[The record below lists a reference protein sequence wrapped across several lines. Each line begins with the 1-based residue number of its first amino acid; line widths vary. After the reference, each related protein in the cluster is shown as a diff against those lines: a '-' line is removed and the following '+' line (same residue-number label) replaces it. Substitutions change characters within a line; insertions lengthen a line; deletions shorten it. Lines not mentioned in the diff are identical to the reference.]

1 MKVMINSVHFKAD
14 QKLEDFVTEKVEKLC
29 AKYSEVIS
37 AEVTLKLDNTDT
49 PENKI
54 ADIRLVLR
62 GDDLYASKQSK
73 SFEESIDACIDAL
86 KKQLE
91 KYKGKNAK
99 WTLVGWLLQPHWKQK
114 ASLKYE
120 AGFFLRQK

>member
-1 MKVMINSVHFKAD
+1 MTKRKEFIMKVMINSVHFKAD
-14 QKLEDFVTEKVEKLC
+14 QKLEDFITQKVEKLC
-29 AKYSEVIS
+29 SKYNEVIN
-37 AEVTLKLDNTDT
+37 AEVSLKLDNTDT

-73 SFEESIDACIDAL
+73 TFEESIDTSIDAL

-91 KYKGKNAK
+91 KYKGKTVK
-99 WTLVGWLLQPHWKQK
+99 
-114 ASLKYE
+114 
-120 AGFFLRQK
+120 

>member
-14 QKLEDFVTEKVEKLC
+14 QKLEEFITQKVEKLC

-37 AEVTLKLDNTDT
+37 AEVGLKLDNTDT

-54 ADIRLVLR
+54 ADVRLVLR
-62 GDDLYASKQSK
+62 GDDLFASKQSK
-73 SFEESIDACIDAL
+73 SFEESIDGCIDAL

-91 KYKGKNAK
+91 KYKGKLTK
-99 WTLVGWLLQPHWKQK
+99 
-114 ASLKYE
+114 
-120 AGFFLRQK
+120 

>member
-14 QKLEDFVTEKVEKLC
+14 QKLEDFITQKVEKLC
-29 AKYSEVIS
+29 SKYSEVIN
-37 AEVTLKLDNTDT
+37 AEVSLKLDNTDT

-73 SFEESIDACIDAL
+73 TFEESIDTSIDAL
-86 KKQLE
+86 KRQLE
-91 KYKGKNAK
+91 KYKGKNTK
-99 WTLVGWLLQPHWKQK
+99 
-114 ASLKYE
+114 
-120 AGFFLRQK
+120 

>member
-14 QKLEDFVTEKVEKLC
+14 QKLEEFITQKVEKLC

-37 AEVTLKLDNTDT
+37 AEVSLKLDNTDT

-54 ADIRLVLR
+54 TDIRLVLR
-62 GDDLYASKQSK
+62 GDDLFASKQIK
-73 SFEESIDACIDAL
+73 SFEESTDVAIDAL

-91 KYKGKNAK
+91 KYKGKITK
-99 WTLVGWLLQPHWKQK
+99 
-114 ASLKYE
+114 
-120 AGFFLRQK
+120 

>member
-14 QKLEDFVTEKVEKLC
+14 QKLEEFITEKVEKLC
-29 AKYSEVIS
+29 AKYSEVIG
-37 AEVTLKLDNTDT
+37 AEVTLKLNNIDT
-49 PENKI
+49 PDNKI

-73 SFEESIDACIDAL
+73 SFEESIDTCIDAL

-91 KYKGKNAK
+91 KYRGKNTK
-99 WTLVGWLLQPHWKQK
+99 
-114 ASLKYE
+114 
-120 AGFFLRQK
+120 

>member
-14 QKLEDFVTEKVEKLC
+14 QKLEDFITQKVEKLC
-29 AKYSEVIS
+29 AKHSEVIN
-37 AEVTLKLDNTDT
+37 AEVSLKLDNTDT

-54 ADIRLVLR
+54 SDIRLVLR

-73 SFEESIDACIDAL
+73 TFEESIDSSIDAL

-91 KYKGKNAK
+91 KYKGKTGK
-99 WTLVGWLLQPHWKQK
+99 
-114 ASLKYE
+114 
-120 AGFFLRQK
+120 

>member
-14 QKLEDFVTEKVEKLC
+14 QKLEDFITQKVEKLC
-29 AKYSEVIS
+29 TKHSEVIS
-37 AEVTLKLDNTDT
+37 AEVSLKLDNTDT

-62 GDDLYASKQSK
+62 GDDLFASKQSK
-73 SFEESIDACIDAL
+73 SFEESTDEAVDAL

-91 KYKGKNAK
+91 KYKGKIAK
-99 WTLVGWLLQPHWKQK
+99 
-114 ASLKYE
+114 
-120 AGFFLRQK
+120 

>member
-14 QKLEDFVTEKVEKLC
+14 SKLEDFITQKVEKLC
-29 AKYSEVIS
+29 AKHSDVIN

-54 ADIRLVLR
+54 ADIRLMMR
-62 GDDLYASKQSK
+62 GEDLFASKQSK
-73 SFEESIDACIDAL
+73 SFEESIDTSIDAL

-91 KYKGKNAK
+91 KYKGKTVK
-99 WTLVGWLLQPHWKQK
+99 
-114 ASLKYE
+114 
-120 AGFFLRQK
+120 

>member
-1 MKVMINSVHFKAD
+1 MKVMINSVHFKASSD
-14 QKLEDFVTEKVEKLC
+14 LESFITQKVEKVC
-29 AKYSEVIS
+29 NKYSEVIG
-37 AEVTLKLDNTDT
+37 AEVNLKLDNTDT

-73 SFEESIDACIDAL
+73 TFEESIDTSIDAL

-91 KYKGKNAK
+91 KYKGKTGK
-99 WTLVGWLLQPHWKQK
+99 
-114 ASLKYE
+114 
-120 AGFFLRQK
+120 

>member
-1 MKVMINSVHFKAD
+1 MINSVHFKAD
-14 QKLEDFVTEKVEKLC
+14 QKLEVFITEKVERLC
-29 AKYSEVIS
+29 SKYSEVIS

-62 GDDLYASKQSK
+62 GDDLYARKQSK
-73 SFEESIDACIDAL
+73 SFEESVDACIDAL

-91 KYKGKNAK
+91 KYKGKNTK
-99 WTLVGWLLQPHWKQK
+99 
-114 ASLKYE
+114 
-120 AGFFLRQK
+120 

>member
-14 QKLEDFVTEKVEKLC
+14 QKLEEFITQKVEKLC

-37 AEVTLKLDNTDT
+37 AEVSLKLDNTDT

-54 ADIRLVLR
+54 TDIRLVLR
-62 GDDLYASKQSK
+62 GDDLFASKQSK
-73 SFEESIDACIDAL
+73 SFEESTDVAIDAL

-91 KYKGKNAK
+91 KYKGKTGK
-99 WTLVGWLLQPHWKQK
+99 
-114 ASLKYE
+114 
-120 AGFFLRQK
+120 

>member
-1 MKVMINSVHFKAD
+1 MINSVHFKAD
-14 QKLEDFVTEKVEKLC
+14 SKLEEFITQKVEKLC

-73 SFEESIDACIDAL
+73 SFEESVDACIDAL

-91 KYKGKNAK
+91 KYKGKAVK
-99 WTLVGWLLQPHWKQK
+99 
-114 ASLKYE
+114 
-120 AGFFLRQK
+120 

>member
-14 QKLEDFVTEKVEKLC
+14 SKLEEFITQKVEKLC

-73 SFEESIDACIDAL
+73 SFEESVDACIDAL

-91 KYKGKNAK
+91 KYKGNTVK
-99 WTLVGWLLQPHWKQK
+99 
-114 ASLKYE
+114 
-120 AGFFLRQK
+120 

>member
-1 MKVMINSVHFKAD
+1 MKVLINSVHFKAD
-14 QKLEDFVTEKVEKLC
+14 QKLEEFITEKLEKLC
-29 AKYSEVIS
+29 AKYSDVIS

-54 ADIRLVLR
+54 ADVRLVLR

-73 SFEESIDACIDAL
+73 SFEESVDACIDAL

-91 KYKGKNAK
+91 KYKSKTVK
-99 WTLVGWLLQPHWKQK
+99 
-114 ASLKYE
+114 
-120 AGFFLRQK
+120 

>member
-1 MKVMINSVHFKAD
+1 MKVTINSVHFKAD
-14 QKLEDFVTEKVEKLC
+14 QKLEEFITQKVEKVC
-29 AKYSEVIS
+29 AKYSEVID

-54 ADIRLVLR
+54 ADIRLVLK

-73 SFEESIDACIDAL
+73 TFEESIDTAVDAL

-91 KYKGKNAK
+91 KYKGKFVK
-99 WTLVGWLLQPHWKQK
+99 
-114 ASLKYE
+114 
-120 AGFFLRQK
+120 

>member
-14 QKLEDFVTEKVEKLC
+14 QKLEDFITEKVEKLC
-29 AKYSEVIS
+29 SKYSEVIS
-37 AEVTLKLDNTDT
+37 AEVVLKLDNTDT

-62 GDDLYASKQSK
+62 GDDLFASKQSK
-73 SFEESIDACIDAL
+73 TFEESVDACIDAL

-91 KYKGKNAK
+91 KYKGKTGK
-99 WTLVGWLLQPHWKQK
+99 
-114 ASLKYE
+114 
-120 AGFFLRQK
+120 

>member
-14 QKLEDFVTEKVEKLC
+14 QKLEEFITQKVEKLC

-37 AEVTLKLDNTDT
+37 AEVSLKLDNTDT

-54 ADIRLVLR
+54 TDIRLVLR
-62 GDDLYASKQSK
+62 GDDLFASKQSK
-73 SFEESIDACIDAL
+73 SFEESTDVAIDAL

-91 KYKGKNAK
+91 KYKGKITK
-99 WTLVGWLLQPHWKQK
+99 
-114 ASLKYE
+114 
-120 AGFFLRQK
+120 

>member
-14 QKLEDFVTEKVEKLC
+14 QKLEEFITQKVEKLC
-29 AKYSEVIS
+29 AKHADVIS

-73 SFEESIDACIDAL
+73 TFEESIDAALDAL

-99 WTLVGWLLQPHWKQK
+99 
-114 ASLKYE
+114 
-120 AGFFLRQK
+120 